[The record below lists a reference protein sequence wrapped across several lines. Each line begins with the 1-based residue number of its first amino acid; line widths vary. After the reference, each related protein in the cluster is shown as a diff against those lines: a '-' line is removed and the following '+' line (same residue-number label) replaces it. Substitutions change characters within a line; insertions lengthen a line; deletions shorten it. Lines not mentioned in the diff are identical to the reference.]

1 MTTGTV
7 TTAGEVT
14 AIGTVTTAGQDTA
27 IGTVTMAGP
36 VIQGERS

>member
-1 MTTGTV
+1 MTT
-7 TTAGEVT
+7 
-14 AIGTVTTAGQDTA
+14 GTVTTAGQDTA